1 MNALPPLVEPGPPLT
16 RSQLER
22 YSRHLLLDGLGELG
36 QRRLAA
42 ARVAVLGAG
51 GLGSPVLT
59 YLAAAGVGT
68 LGVVDDD
75 TVDVSNLQRQT
86 MYSPADVGRRKV
98 DVAAEVLRR
107 QNPEIAV
114 VEHAV
119 RLTPDTVTAVLA
131 GYDLVIDGTD
141 NFDTR
146 YLISD
151 ACTLLGLPCVW
162 GSVLEFAGQVSVFWT
177 GRGPVYRDLHP
188 APPPPGSVL
197 SCAEAGVV
205 GAVCAVVGSTMATE
219 AVKVICGVG
228 EPLVGRLFV
237 YDALAAS
244 VRTIQLRPDP
254 TRPVLHSLPASPR
267 SADNP
272 SRGSP
277 GRIDDEISAS
287 ELRALLT
294 GDRPPVIVDVR
305 ETAELSFGVLPG
317 AGFAPLADIVSG
329 RAVEQLRA
337 AAGRTGVV
345 LYCKTGARSRLA
357 LDALRAA
364 GVHGVRHLA
373 GGIVGWRADVDPGL
387 PGY

>member
-1 MNALPPLVEPGPPLT
+1 VTALPPLVEPGPPLT
-16 RSQLER
+16 RSQVER
-22 YSRHLLLDGLGELG
+22 YSRHLLLDGMGDLG

-75 TVDVSNLQRQT
+75 TVEVSNLQRQT
-86 MYSPADVGRRKV
+86 LYSPADVGRRKV

-107 QNPEIAV
+107 QNPEIVV
-114 VEHAV
+114 VEHPV
-119 RLTPDTVTAVLA
+119 RLSPGTVTTVLA

-146 YLISD
+146 FLISD

-177 GRGPVYRDLHP
+177 GRGPVYRDLYP

-244 VRTIQLRPDP
+244 VRTIHLRPDP
-254 TRPVLHSLPASPR
+254 TRPVVRSLPASPR
-267 SADNP
+267 STPARRTP
-272 SRGSP
+272 A
-277 GRIDDEISAS
+277 RIGDEISAM

-294 GDRPPVIVDVR
+294 GDRPPVVVDIR
-305 ETAELSFGVLPG
+305 EPAELSFGVLPG
-317 AGFAPLADIVSG
+317 AGYVPLADIVSG

-364 GVHGVRHLA
+364 GVDEVRHLA